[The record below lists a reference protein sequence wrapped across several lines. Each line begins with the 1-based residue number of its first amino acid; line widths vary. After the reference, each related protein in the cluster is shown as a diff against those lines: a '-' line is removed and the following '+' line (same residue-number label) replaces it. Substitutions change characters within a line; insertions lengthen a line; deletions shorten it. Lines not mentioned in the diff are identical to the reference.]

1 MAALPAIPYPTID
14 LHLHTGV
21 AFSSNTIGGHRMS
34 APVAAPQVTEGSQHG
49 GALDRLRT
57 AARLVHLLLA
67 VLIVLAVFAQVYL
80 IGAYIFGA
88 GEGALEAHTSVG
100 WSTHTAEMVLFLM
113 ALVAWLPRTDLVL
126 SFALVVI
133 GTVQVILAGSVE
145 WVGALHPLFALVVL
159 IIAATLAHRAIRRRR
174 AGSRP

>member
-1 MAALPAIPYPTID
+1 
-14 LHLHTGV
+14 
-21 AFSSNTIGGHRMS
+21 MS
-34 APVAAPQVTEGSQHG
+34 AQVADPQVTQRSQHG
-49 GALDRLRT
+49 DALDRLRT

-67 VLIVLAVFAQVYL
+67 VLVVLAVFAQVYL

-113 ALVAWLPRTDLVL
+113 ALVARLPRTDLVL
-126 SFALVVI
+126 SLALVAV
-133 GTVQVILAGSVE
+133 GTVQVILADSVE

-159 IIAATLAHRAIRRRR
+159 MIAAVLAHRGFRRRR
-174 AGSRP
+174 AGSPL